1 MNMKS
6 LVLPTILF
14 VAALLLPSCSYH
26 YDRVTFDRV
35 GRMPAGKKTIP
46 YIAIDTNDTLGSWG
60 GEVKSIKPYNVL
72 ALYVDYTFRIAS
84 AEFTK
89 VTVTY
94 ADGSVD
100 PGIAALKLP
109 MRVGLSVYEV
119 RKPTSSGTEVVADSR
134 RLEALFPG
142 VITRDEPFSLMIEGK
157 FIKDNGAVIPFK
169 IKEKYHISR
178 DKRKEGWVEYLNHC

>member
-6 LVLPTILF
+6 LALLTIWI

-26 YDRVTFDRV
+26 YDRVTFDQV
-35 GRMPAGKKTIP
+35 GRTPAGKRTIP
-46 YIAIDTNDTLGSWG
+46 DVAIDTNDTLGSWG
-60 GEVKSIKPYNVL
+60 GVVKSIKPYNVL
-72 ALYVDYTFRIAS
+72 ALYVDYTFGIAS

-134 RLEALFPG
+134 RLEARFPG
-142 VITRDEPFSLMIEGK
+142 VITRDEPFSLLIEGK

-169 IKEKYHISR
+169 IKEKYNMSR
-178 DKRKEGWVEYLNHC
+178 DKRKEGWVEFLNNC